1 MLTGPQIAQLRNA
14 LLAAYPSH
22 AALREM
28 ALEELNENLDAIAGG
43 ETLRAVV
50 FSLITWAESTGRT
63 LELIEGA
70 YGHNPTNPA
79 LRDVAAAHGVAVANP
94 TQPPAPNTRPAGGG
108 QPSPA
113 ELRRRELQKEYD
125 LLARQYEAASQQLQ
139 TTVNAADRPLLEE
152 QVAGLEARMAAV
164 WAQLSALDA
173 PPPPV
178 PVTPPAPETAD
189 VAVHLR
195 MEQVYTALCDL
206 FAADEHPLV
215 EVVLTNRTGREH
227 RLRASVEIQHYSTR
241 IDKTKTLAPGDSTTL
256 RLLPALLREQVRP
269 LNVITRA
276 TATVTVTDLDAGREL
291 HQEGYPVWLL
301 ARNAAPIATRDPA
314 TDAWV
319 DLTRYFGAF
328 VTPDAPPVRAF
339 LRNAAERHPKR
350 RLEGYQGD
358 TSSQARA
365 IYEALQAFQ
374 ENSGILYVDSTT
386 SFNPDAAAR
395 DQRVRLPRE
404 SLAEGLANC
413 IDGVLLFASL
423 LEACTID
430 AALVIST
437 GHAIVGWQ
445 RARGSDRWEYLET
458 TMLATNSFADACE
471 IGARRAAQWQQQAAA
486 GDPACFRR
494 WSVREL
500 RERYHITPLE

>member
-1 MLTGPQIAQLRNA
+1 MLTGQQIAQLRNA
-14 LLAAYPSH
+14 LQDAYPTH

-28 ALEELNENLDAIAGG
+28 VLEELHENLDAIASVSS
-43 ETLRAVV
+43 ETLRATV

-70 YGHNPTNPA
+70 YRHNDANPA
-79 LRDVAAAHGVAVANP
+79 LREVAAALGVAVAIP

-113 ELRRRELQKEYD
+113 ELRHRELQKQYD

-139 TTVNAADRPLLEE
+139 TTINAADRPLLEE
-152 QVAGLEARMAAV
+152 QVASLAARMEAV
-164 WAQLSALDA
+164 WAQLSVLDA
-173 PPPPV
+173 PTPPA
-178 PVTPPAPETAD
+178 PVTPPAPET
-189 VAVHLR
+189 VEIAVHLR

-206 FAADEHPLV
+206 FEAEERPLV
-215 EVVLTNRTGREH
+215 EVVLANRTDRAQ
-227 RLRASVEIQHYSTR
+227 RLCASVEIQHYSTR
-241 IDKTKTLAPGDSTTL
+241 IDKTKILAPGESATL
-256 RLLPALLREQVRP
+256 HLLPALLREQVRP

-276 TATVTVTDLDAGREL
+276 TATVTVTDLEAGREL

-314 TDAWV
+314 TGTWV

-339 LRNAAERHPKR
+339 LHNAAERHPKR

-358 TSSQARA
+358 TVSQARA
-365 IYEALQAFQ
+365 IYEALK
-374 ENSGILYVDSTT
+374 EDSGILYVDSTT

-404 SLAEGLANC
+404 SLAERLANC

-437 GHAIVGWQ
+437 DHAILAWQ
-445 RARGSDRWEYLET
+445 RARGGERWEYLET

-471 IGARRAAQWQQQAAA
+471 IGARRAALWQQQAA
-486 GDPACFRR
+486 GDPTRFRR
-494 WSVREL
+494 WSMREL